1 MNFDLISKEAG
12 GGRGAVGRR
21 IKGGK
26 AKLHNTKSLVAID
39 GGTGTGIDAPV
50 FA

>member
-1 MNFDLISKEAG
+1 M
-12 GGRGAVGRR
+12 
-21 IKGGK
+21 KGGK

-50 FA
+50 FAYQFWDVDKKLHLIKLG